1 MKHSKQ
7 LEESR
12 AVSQAAVK
20 ELEQLQVAI
29 LLSCVQ
35 YLPSNLP
42 GSKAKKLDWRSYF
55 SVFSVSCKIT
65 VGCLIR
71 IPVLLIFPSRIQGQK
86 DSGSGFASKNLSIFN
101 PKTVS
106 KLLEMAK
113 LEESFLRSCVQYLKR
128 IFKR

>member
-35 YLPSNLP
+35 
-42 GSKAKKLDWRSYF
+42 
-55 SVFSVSCKIT
+55 
-65 VGCLIR
+65 
-71 IPVLLIFPSRIQGQK
+71 
-86 DSGSGFASKNLSIFN
+86 
-101 PKTVS
+101 
-106 KLLEMAK
+106 
-113 LEESFLRSCVQYLKR
+113 
-128 IFKR
+128 